1 MPVIQIEVELTVEQL
16 FHAIEQ
22 LTDDELIQFETEYPK
37 RRLKRLSEM
46 DTILDLHSAITY
58 RFPNEKQERLDEL
71 IDKNNAGTI
80 TKAERNELAE
90 LVEEFDRKT
99 LEKAQAMYR
108 LAFLKSSLP
117 LHASEGKNDST
128 FYP

>member
-1 MPVIQIEVELTVEQL
+1 MPAIQIEVELTVEQL

-37 RRLKRLSEM
+37 RRLKRLFEE
-46 DTILDLHSAITY
+46 DTILPLHSTIAY
-58 RFPNEKQERLDEL
+58 RFPQEKQERLDDL

-80 TKAERNELAE
+80 TEVERRELAA
-90 LVEEFDRKT
+90 LVEEFDQKT

-108 LAFLKSSLP
+108 LAILKNRLP
-117 LHASEGKNDST
+117 LYASEEKE
-128 FYP
+128 